1 MPSVATGSD
10 DKITL
15 RVVSWNAASV
25 LPESPSQ
32 YTAKLRDTVK
42 LLPWVPDLILLQET
56 RHIKKNR
63 AGVVDSEQTDRKIQ
77 SIAPLLGD
85 EYEFHAARRVAPS
98 TQDATHCHGTGLFIR
113 KESVLY
119 GRGGFWQPPW
129 DEDGHVCGWEAPE
142 GLIVGAYMPTP
153 TAKSRSGGP
162 AQSAVR
168 AKYDANLRNELV
180 ERQADLLCV
189 LGDFNITLN
198 ELDCPGSLWTG
209 PAYTQTRDRFRDL
222 LTATSLVDAFRAR
235 RPTERRYTSFQQ
247 RTSGRQ
253 GLFQA
258 RVDLCLLPQRRM
270 ADLVDVDILDEDGTF
285 TKDACTRAL
294 RSDHVPLVAVLRLQ
308 RCRTPP
314 PPPDTVREKR
324 ARAGPAAGAA
334 GGGESES
341 AVL

>member
-25 LPESPSQ
+25 LPESHSSR
-32 YTAKLRDTVK
+32 YTAKLHETVK

-56 RHIKKNR
+56 WHIKKNR
-63 AGVVDSEQTDRKIQ
+63 AGVVNREQTDRKIQ

-85 EYEFHAARRVAPS
+85 EYEFHAARVAQP

-168 AKYDANLRNELV
+168 EAYDANLRNELV

-189 LGDFNITLN
+189 LGDFNVTLH
-198 ELDCPGSLWTG
+198 ECDGSGSLWTG
-209 PAYTQTRDRFRDL
+209 PAYTQTRDRFHDL

-235 RPTERRYTSFQQ
+235 RPTETRRYTSFQQ
-247 RTSGRQ
+247 RTSGWQ

-314 PPPDTVREKR
+314 PTPDKGDETG
-324 ARAGPAAGAA
+324 ARGTGGR
-334 GGGESES
+334 GGGGRGES

>member
-42 LLPWVPDLILLQET
+42 LLPWVPDPILLQET

-85 EYEFHAARRVAPS
+85 EYEFHAARES

-119 GRGGFWQPPW
+119 GRGGFWHPPW

-142 GLIVGAYMPTP
+142 GLIVGAYLPTP

-314 PPPDTVREKR
+314 PPPIREKR

-334 GGGESES
+334 GGGERARCSETE
-341 AVL
+341 